1 MQITIRTGVP
11 LPAHQLAAKAKP
23 EYTAMAN
30 QMKAMAVGD
39 SFEVSAKEAST
50 IRYIAKNHDI
60 TLASRTLD
68 NGNVGFWKK
77 EYEAP
82 KPRKPRAKKDAAAAE
97 TAQAQATGTETAE
110 DGVDVEVDVD

>member
-39 SFEVSAKEAST
+39 SFEVSTKEAST
-50 IRYIAKNHDI
+50 IRYIAKNHNI

-82 KPRKPRAKKDAAAAE
+82 KPRKPRTKKDAAAAE